1 VDWSVPEFT
10 NKASLVAEVI
20 LLSIL
25 IASISLSIVAVQAST
40 ASSPSPTPTASV
52 YADFAVTASAGPG
65 GTINPSGT
73 QFAYPGSS
81 FTFTITPDAG
91 YKISNVTVDGV
102 SQGPMST
109 YSFDNVQSGHE
120 ISASF
125 TAVKPII
132 PEEIILLAV
141 FAAAGGFSIAVM
153 VKRNLQSKKI
163 EPKP

>member
-1 VDWSVPEFT
+1 MPEFT
-10 NKASLVAEVI
+10 NKASLLAEIV
-20 LLSIL
+20 LFSLL
-25 IASISLSIVAVQAST
+25 IASIFLSINTVQAST

-52 YADFAVTASAGPG
+52 YADFAVTASAGIG

-91 YKISNVTVDGV
+91 YKISNITVDGV

-141 FAAAGGFSIAVM
+141 FAAAAGFSVAVM